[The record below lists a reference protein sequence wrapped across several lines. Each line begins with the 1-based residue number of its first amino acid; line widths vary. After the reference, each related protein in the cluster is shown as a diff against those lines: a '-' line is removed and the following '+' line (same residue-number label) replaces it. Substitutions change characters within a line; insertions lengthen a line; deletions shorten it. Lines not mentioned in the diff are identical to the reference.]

1 MAEIDGGALSFKSVM
16 DNDQMNTAIDETLRR
31 VQGLSDGTVAGGQK
45 MDAAFDNTADGI
57 RNALGQIGAA
67 CETHEQALQNLEAE
81 YQRLG
86 QQAGAAFMAGRDEE
100 YQAITQQQAAIK
112 GEMTVREHLIRDLQ
126 EQSNRL
132 EDTASKMDENK
143 RKVEENANAHVSMR
157 TRIKEVRE
165 EMMLLVDQGID
176 EQSEAYQRL
185 KNELGR
191 LIDIQGDVAQQG
203 KILANDEQK
212 YQGIIQGLSG
222 LAGGFS
228 AVTGTVSLF
237 AGENEDLQKVM
248 TKVQSVMAITIGL
261 QQVAQ
266 TLNKD
271 SAFQL
276 VTLNGL
282 KEWWAGIVTKATV
295 AETAET
301 IATTAN
307 TAAQTANATATGAAT
322 ASQAANTVA
331 TGAQATAATAGTVAN
346 IGLAGAF
353 RLVGVAIKSIPGFG
367 WILAGI
373 SGLIGL
379 YSYFSSKAREAKKAQ
394 EEFSKSLIEGCYKPI
409 GTIEMLSTKY
419 AQLGDDMVAKQKFIE
434 QNKKAFDEL
443 GVAVNGVKDA
453 ENLLITNKD
462 KFIEAQIAKTKAA
475 VYMQQT
481 MEKVKKQMELESEVS
496 KMSDTKTYYVAGG
509 QFGGGYSYEGE
520 NTAKTKKKKELEELT
535 NEIKQ
540 GYTNAA
546 TEEQNGY
553 NLLESAG
560 IDGANTYKD
569 GTVGAIEQA
578 IATKQAALKL
588 LTNND
593 DYKKG
598 VVEITA
604 LQKQLEGITGKKT
617 TGGSS
622 ANKDPFLEKLEKQK
636 KEYTRFQK
644 WMNSG
649 DNVLS
654 KAATIE
660 FDGLLKQGATYI
672 DYLKKQREIILSV
685 DVANRSKAQ
694 NQQLRTLN
702 NQIAEETKKTVLES
716 FNTELSEQLNNAK
729 TTLEILNI
737 ISQKRKEL
745 ANDGT
750 DVDNS
755 KKDTLDEAEKDA
767 IQKQKEETDAL
778 LDEYSSYLDQRV
790 KLHQKYLDD
799 ISLLEKRKKEAQSPE
814 DAAQIQRTIDNRTKQ
829 YEKDKKGTGDGDYDE
844 LLNSYATFEQKK
856 QAIIDE
862 YDEKRKLAQEHNN
875 TQLVEKLNEAQAKA
889 MSALASDELMG
900 TDVWANLFGNL
911 DELTAQQIT
920 TLVNEIESKF
930 DTLSGVF
937 NPIDLTNVRNK
948 LNEAKAV
955 LVQDNP
961 FKQLGISLK
970 SIFNDAGEDSKDSA
984 NKIKKNWKNLG
995 DATEKSFE
1003 FVLDAVNSCD
1013 FLKDAIGDVGATAI
1027 SSMATCAAVAISVS
1041 TAIKTAEKASVI
1053 LAIISAALAV
1063 CQAVANVVK
1072 SIFGNQDAKIEKN
1085 IQKHADAVRDLEN
1098 AYTQLSWT
1106 IDKALGSIV
1115 YKNQQ
1120 AAIANMEAQKV
1131 HLQQMWQDEESKK
1144 KTDSGKVADYKEQYA
1159 QLERDIQDMMDE
1171 ITNDILQ
1178 TDAKTFAGE
1187 LGDALV
1193 QAFGKGEDAA
1203 KAFDDVVNNVMRNA
1217 VLNQLKKRFLEQQ
1230 LQGALEGLEKSMGYW
1245 NGDEFIFD
1253 GLTDAEIANFKNKV
1267 AAITGNFNQALG
1279 IYSDLFKDLELDKED
1294 DTSLTGAVKGVS
1306 EETASIVAGQMNAIR
1321 INQMEATAILRQ
1333 QLAALATIANNTSYN
1348 FHLAKLERIVS
1359 LLENSQTS
1367 GSLRSQGLL

>member
-16 DNDQMNTAIDETLRR
+16 DNDQINTAIEETLRR
-31 VQGLSDGTVAGGQK
+31 VQGLSDGTVAGGKK
-45 MDAAFDNTADGI
+45 MDAAFDATADNI
-57 RNALGQIGAA
+57 RNALGQIGTA
-67 CETHEQALQNLEAE
+67 CEMHEQSLQNLEAE

-132 EDTASKMDENK
+132 EDTASKMEENK

-203 KILANDEQK
+203 RILANDEQK

-322 ASQAANTVA
+322 ASQAVNTVA

-353 RLVGVAIKSIPGFG
+353 RLVGVAIKSIPVFG

-373 SGLIGL
+373 SALIGL

-419 AQLGDDMVAKQKFIE
+419 AQLGDDMAAKQKFIE

-462 KFIEAQIAKTKAA
+462 KFIEAQIAKAKAA

-481 MEKVKKQMELESEVS
+481 MEKVKKQMELETEIS
-496 KMSDTKTYYVAGG
+496 KMSDTKTYYVGGG

-520 NTAKTKKKKELEELT
+520 NIAKTKKKKELEELT

-546 TEEQNGY
+546 IEEQNGY

-593 DYKKG
+593 EYKKG
-598 VVEITA
+598 LDEITT

-622 ANKDPFLEKLEKQK
+622 NSNKDPFLEKLEKQK
-636 KEYTRFQK
+636 KEYSRFQK
-644 WMNSG
+644 WVNSG
-649 DNVLS
+649 DDVLS
-654 KAATIE
+654 KAASKE
-660 FDGLLKQGATYI
+660 FEGLLKQGATYI

-702 NQIAEETKKTVLES
+702 DQIAEETKKTVLES

-750 DVDNS
+750 DVDNG

-778 LDEYSSYLDQRV
+778 LDEYASYLDQRV

-799 ISLLEKRKKEAQSPE
+799 IALLEKRKQDAQTPE
-814 DAAQIQRTIDNRTKQ
+814 EAAQVQRTIANRTKQ
-829 YEKDKKGTGDGDYDE
+829 YQKDTKGTGDADYDAMVKE
-844 LLNSYATFEQKK
+844 YANFEQKK

-862 YDEKRKLAQEHNN
+862 FDEKRKSAVEHGN
-875 TQLVEKLNEAQAKA
+875 TQLVEELNKAQAKA
-889 MSALASDELMG
+889 LSSLATNEMKE
-900 TDVWANLFGNL
+900 NPNFEKLFGNL
-911 DELTAQQIT
+911 DELTTKKLDELLATFDGKTAFLGVDFDPKDLETIKNK
-920 TLVNEIESKF
+920 VESIKNEIQE
-930 DTLSGVF
+930 
-937 NPIDLTNVRNK
+937 R
-948 LNEAKAV
+948 
-955 LVQDNP
+955 NP
-961 FKQLGISLK
+961 FKALVS
-970 SIFNDAGEDSKDSA
+970 SIKDYSKATDDESKKKALTNMFESA
-984 NKIKKNWKNLG
+984 SGAIDLVSG
-995 DATEKSFE
+995 A
-1003 FVLDAVNSCD
+1003 LDAVVGGMAKMGIQMD
-1013 FLKDAIGDVGATAI
+1013 EETQAIIGDIGGILDGASKLASGI
-1027 SSMATCAAVAISVS
+1027 ASGNPLSIIQGGIGLLSSAFDLFNSRDR
-1041 TAIKTAEKASVI
+1041 KAEKSI
-1053 LAIISAALAV
+1053 KKHKENIEALERV
-1063 CQAVANVVK
+1063 Y
-1072 SIFGNQDAKIEKN
+1072 NQ
-1085 IQKHADAVRDLEN
+1085 LEW
-1098 AYTQLSWT
+1098 A
-1106 IDKALGSIV
+1106 IDKALGGEV

-1120 AAIANMEAQKV
+1120 AAIANMKK
-1131 HLQQMWQDEESKK
+1131 QQQELRGMISSEYSKK
-1144 KTDSGKVADYKEQYA
+1144 KTDYGKINEWKEKIADLDRQ
-1159 QLERDIQDMMDE
+1159 IQDMIDE
-1171 ITNDILQ
+1171 IHKDILQ
-1178 TDAKTFAGE
+1178 TDAKTFANE

-1230 LQGALEGLEKSMGYW
+1230 LQGALDGLERSMGYW

-1253 GLTDAEIANFKNKV
+1253 GLTDTEIANFKNKV
-1267 AAITGNFNQALG
+1267 AAITKNFNQALG
-1279 IYSDLFKDLELDKED
+1279 IYSDLFKDLELDKD
-1294 DTSLTGAVKGVS
+1294 ADTSLTGAVKGVS

-1333 QLAALATIANNTSYN
+1333 QLAALGTIANNTSYN
-1348 FHLAKLERIVS
+1348 YHLAKLERIVT
-1359 LLENSQTS
+1359 LLENYQTS

>member
-16 DNDQMNTAIDETLRR
+16 DNDQINTAIEETLRR
-31 VQGLSDGTVAGGQK
+31 VQGLSDGTVAGGKK
-45 MDAAFDNTADGI
+45 MDAAFDATADNI
-57 RNALGQIGAA
+57 RNALGQIGTA
-67 CETHEQALQNLEAE
+67 CEMHEQSLQNLEAE

-132 EDTASKMDENK
+132 EDTASKMEENK

-203 KILANDEQK
+203 RILANDEQK

-261 QQVAQ
+261 QQVSQ

-322 ASQAANTVA
+322 ASQAVNTVA

-353 RLVGVAIKSIPGFG
+353 RLVGVAIKSIPVFG

-373 SGLIGL
+373 SALIGL

-419 AQLGDDMVAKQKFIE
+419 AQLGDDMAAKQKFIE

-462 KFIEAQIAKTKAA
+462 KFIEAQIAKAKAA

-481 MEKVKKQMELESEVS
+481 MEKVKKQMELETEIS
-496 KMSDTKTYYVAGG
+496 KMSDTKTYYVGGG

-520 NTAKTKKKKELEELT
+520 NIAKTKKKKELEELT

-546 TEEQNGY
+546 IEEQNGY

-593 DYKKG
+593 EYKKG
-598 VVEITA
+598 LDEITT

-622 ANKDPFLEKLEKQK
+622 NSNKDPFLEKLEKQK
-636 KEYTRFQK
+636 KEYSRFQK
-644 WMNSG
+644 WVNSG
-649 DNVLS
+649 DDVLS
-654 KAATIE
+654 KAASKE
-660 FDGLLKQGATYI
+660 FEGLLKQGATYI

-702 NQIAEETKKTVLES
+702 DQIAEETKKTVLES

-750 DVDNS
+750 DVDNG

-778 LDEYSSYLDQRV
+778 LDEYASYLDQRV

-799 ISLLEKRKKEAQSPE
+799 IALLEKRKQDAQTPE
-814 DAAQIQRTIDNRTKQ
+814 EAAQVQRTIANRTKQ
-829 YEKDKKGTGDGDYDE
+829 YQKDTKGTGDADYDAMVKE
-844 LLNSYATFEQKK
+844 YANFEQKK

-862 YDEKRKLAQEHNN
+862 FDEKRKSAVEHGN
-875 TQLVEKLNEAQAKA
+875 TQLVEELNKAQAKA
-889 MSALASDELMG
+889 LSSLATNEMKE
-900 TDVWANLFGNL
+900 NPNFEKLFGNL
-911 DELTAQQIT
+911 DELTTKKLDELLATFDGKTAFLGVDFDPKDLETIKNK
-920 TLVNEIESKF
+920 VESIKNEIQE
-930 DTLSGVF
+930 
-937 NPIDLTNVRNK
+937 R
-948 LNEAKAV
+948 
-955 LVQDNP
+955 NP
-961 FKQLGISLK
+961 FKALVS
-970 SIFNDAGEDSKDSA
+970 SIKDYSKATDDESKKKALTNMFESA
-984 NKIKKNWKNLG
+984 SGAIDLVSG
-995 DATEKSFE
+995 A
-1003 FVLDAVNSCD
+1003 LDAVVGGMAKMGIQMD
-1013 FLKDAIGDVGATAI
+1013 EETQAIIGDIGGILDGASKLASGI
-1027 SSMATCAAVAISVS
+1027 ASGNPLSIIQGGIGLLSSAFDLFNSRDR
-1041 TAIKTAEKASVI
+1041 KAEKSI
-1053 LAIISAALAV
+1053 KKHKENIEALERV
-1063 CQAVANVVK
+1063 Y
-1072 SIFGNQDAKIEKN
+1072 NQ
-1085 IQKHADAVRDLEN
+1085 LEW
-1098 AYTQLSWT
+1098 A
-1106 IDKALGSIV
+1106 IDKALGGEV

-1120 AAIANMEAQKV
+1120 AAIANMKK
-1131 HLQQMWQDEESKK
+1131 QQQELRGMISSEYSKK
-1144 KTDSGKVADYKEQYA
+1144 KTDYGKINEWKEKIADLDRQ
-1159 QLERDIQDMMDE
+1159 IQDMIDE
-1171 ITNDILQ
+1171 IHKDILQ
-1178 TDAKTFAGE
+1178 TDAKTFANE

-1230 LQGALEGLEKSMGYW
+1230 LQGALDGLERSMGYW

-1253 GLTDAEIANFKNKV
+1253 GLTDTEIANFKNKV
-1267 AAITGNFNQALG
+1267 AAITKNFNQALG
-1279 IYSDLFKDLELDKED
+1279 IYSDLFKDLELDKD
-1294 DTSLTGAVKGVS
+1294 ADTSLTGAVKGVS

-1333 QLAALATIANNTSYN
+1333 QLAALGTIANNTSYN
-1348 FHLAKLERIVS
+1348 YHLAKLERIVT
-1359 LLENSQTS
+1359 LLENYQTS

>member
-16 DNDQMNTAIDETLRR
+16 DNDQINTAIEETLRR
-31 VQGLSDGTVAGGQK
+31 VQGLSDGTVAGGKK
-45 MDAAFDNTADGI
+45 MDAAFDATADNI
-57 RNALGQIGAA
+57 RNALGQIGTA
-67 CETHEQALQNLEAE
+67 CEMHEQSLQNLEAE

-132 EDTASKMDENK
+132 EDTASKMEENK

-203 KILANDEQK
+203 RILANDEQK

-322 ASQAANTVA
+322 ASQAVNTVA

-353 RLVGVAIKSIPGFG
+353 RLVGVAIKSIPVFG

-373 SGLIGL
+373 SALIGL

-419 AQLGDDMVAKQKFIE
+419 AQLGDDMAAKQKFIE

-462 KFIEAQIAKTKAA
+462 KFIEAQIAKAKAA

-481 MEKVKKQMELESEVS
+481 MEKVKKQMELETEIS
-496 KMSDTKTYYVAGG
+496 KMSDTKTYYVGGG

-520 NTAKTKKKKELEELT
+520 NIAKTKKKKELEELT

-546 TEEQNGY
+546 IEEQNGY

-593 DYKKG
+593 EYKKG
-598 VVEITA
+598 LDEITT

-622 ANKDPFLEKLEKQK
+622 NSNKDPFLEKLEKQK
-636 KEYTRFQK
+636 KEYSRFQK
-644 WMNSG
+644 WVNSG
-649 DNVLS
+649 DDVLS
-654 KAATIE
+654 KAASKE
-660 FDGLLKQGATYI
+660 FEGLLKQGATYI

-702 NQIAEETKKTVLES
+702 DQIAEETKKTVLES

-750 DVDNS
+750 DVDNG

-778 LDEYSSYLDQRV
+778 LDEYASYLDQRV

-799 ISLLEKRKKEAQSPE
+799 IALLEKRKQDAQTPE
-814 DAAQIQRTIDNRTKQ
+814 EAAQVQRTIANRTKQ
-829 YEKDKKGTGDGDYDE
+829 YQKDTKGTGDADYDAMVKE
-844 LLNSYATFEQKK
+844 YANFEQKK

-862 YDEKRKLAQEHNN
+862 FDEKRKSAVEHGN
-875 TQLVEKLNEAQAKA
+875 TQLVEELNKAQAKA
-889 MSALASDELMG
+889 LSSLATNEMKE
-900 TDVWANLFGNL
+900 NPNFEKLFGNL
-911 DELTAQQIT
+911 DELTTKKLDELLATFDGKTAFLGVDFDPKDLETIKNK
-920 TLVNEIESKF
+920 VESIKNEIQE
-930 DTLSGVF
+930 
-937 NPIDLTNVRNK
+937 R
-948 LNEAKAV
+948 
-955 LVQDNP
+955 NP
-961 FKQLGISLK
+961 FKALVS
-970 SIFNDAGEDSKDSA
+970 SIKDYSKATDDESKKKALTNMFESA
-984 NKIKKNWKNLG
+984 SGAIDLVSG
-995 DATEKSFE
+995 A
-1003 FVLDAVNSCD
+1003 LDAVVGGMAKMGIQMD
-1013 FLKDAIGDVGATAI
+1013 EETQAIIGDIGGILDGASKLASGI
-1027 SSMATCAAVAISVS
+1027 ASGNPLSIIQGGIGLLSSAFDLFNSRDR
-1041 TAIKTAEKASVI
+1041 KAEKSI
-1053 LAIISAALAV
+1053 KKHKENIEALERV
-1063 CQAVANVVK
+1063 Y
-1072 SIFGNQDAKIEKN
+1072 NQ
-1085 IQKHADAVRDLEN
+1085 LEW
-1098 AYTQLSWT
+1098 A
-1106 IDKALGSIV
+1106 IDKALGGEV

-1120 AAIANMEAQKV
+1120 AAIANMKK
-1131 HLQQMWQDEESKK
+1131 QQQELRGMISSEYSKK
-1144 KTDSGKVADYKEQYA
+1144 KTDYGKINEWKEKIADLDRQ
-1159 QLERDIQDMMDE
+1159 IQDMIDE
-1171 ITNDILQ
+1171 IHKDILQ
-1178 TDAKTFAGE
+1178 TDAKTFANE

-1230 LQGALEGLEKSMGYW
+1230 LQGALDGLERSMGYW

-1253 GLTDAEIANFKNKV
+1253 GLTDTEIANFKNKV
-1267 AAITGNFNQALG
+1267 AAITKNFNQALG
-1279 IYSDLFKDLELDKED
+1279 IYSDLFKDLELDKD
-1294 DTSLTGAVKGVS
+1294 ADTSLTGAVKGVS
-1306 EETASIVAGQMNAIR
+1306 EETASIVSGQMNAIR

-1333 QLAALATIANNTSYN
+1333 QLAALGTIANNTSYN
-1348 FHLAKLERIVS
+1348 YHLAKLERIVT
-1359 LLENSQTS
+1359 LLENYQTS